1 MESRSHRISRKR
13 DFIDLTETIS
23 TQDIDSPKL
32 KKIDAKET
40 EPSEPKQKISKSIAT
55 STKSRKGKHKYLP
68 PVALDRIGLKHIMN
82 SSCIPAETTHP
93 SSSTP
98 TRSSS
103 FIAASHT
110 PEETS
115 IAVRKAQMEEDEK
128 YLFLF

>member
-1 MESRSHRISRKR
+1 MEYRSHRIRRKR
-13 DFIDLTETIS
+13 DFVDLSETIP
-23 TQDIDSPKL
+23 TEDIDTPKL

-40 EPSEPKQKISKSIAT
+40 ESPESKQKISKSIAT
-55 STKSRKGKHKYLP
+55 SINSRKGKHKYLP
-68 PVALDRIGLKHIMN
+68 PVTSDRIGLRDKMN
-82 SSCIPAETTHP
+82 GSYFDAETTHP

-98 TRSSS
+98 TKTASFVTSS
-103 FIAASHT
+103 FT